1 MGLDRAVQWYTSG
14 SPRREIRRIAY
25 NDTPSHSVGGQT
37 ISQLSIVAVMRES
50 LGMRNVTMK
59 NADGY
64 DGWSEAG
71 PFDCIMIAV

>member
-1 MGLDRAVQWYTSG
+1 
-14 SPRREIRRIAY
+14 
-25 NDTPSHSVGGQT
+25 
-37 ISQLSIVAVMRES
+37 MRES